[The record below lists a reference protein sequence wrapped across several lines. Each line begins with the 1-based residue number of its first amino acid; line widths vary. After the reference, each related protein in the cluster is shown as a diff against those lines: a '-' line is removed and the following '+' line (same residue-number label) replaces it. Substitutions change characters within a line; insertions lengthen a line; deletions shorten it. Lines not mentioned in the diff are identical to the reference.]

1 MIQSK
6 SYAKINLGL
15 EVLSKR
21 TDGFHTISSVIT
33 KINLFD
39 EISVEIANKNS
50 ISYYSDT
57 IAENQRVS
65 VEK

>member
-21 TDGFHTISSVIT
+21 NDGFHSISSVIT

-39 EISVEIANKNS
+39 EISVEIANKNTAIAKS
-50 ISYYSDT
+50 ISANG
-57 IAENQRVS
+57 INLENAF
-65 VEK
+65 